1 MLNFG
6 RLNILGGDD
15 DLCVGCILLFSVN
28 FTHIIR
34 LFKLLELY
42 SLFSNVYVLLSSD
55 VTRQRKNGFISTLN
69 APVFSREVHI
79 SRCIFCLCLG
89 LERAPRV
96 FLLFILFLARFLG
109 SFQRLTTGQQRFADR
124 SSLLEEGGGAR
135 SVNHFH
141 LSKGCDFFAVL
152 NKRTHGYFHESFGD
166 DIFLLRCNF
175 FDSKINK
182 HIGQISFCSLFFF
195 FISFFQ

>member
-6 RLNILGGDD
+6 RLNIFGGDD

-34 LFKLLELY
+34 LFKLLGLY

-79 SRCIFCLCLG
+79 SRYIFCLCLG
-89 LERAPRV
+89 LERAPPMGV
-96 FLLFILFLARFLG
+96 PFVHSIFSAFFG

-141 LSKGCDFFAVL
+141 LSKGCDFLPF
-152 NKRTHGYFHESFGD
+152 
-166 DIFLLRCNF
+166 
-175 FDSKINK
+175 
-182 HIGQISFCSLFFF
+182 
-195 FISFFQ
+195 